1 MKKKINRMAGL
12 CLAIMMTAAGMT
24 ACGQA
29 EEGLVEKGSTEKDA
43 ADENSAA
50 EDAADNGR
58 EYHFVFAEHVAN
70 VEEQAPQV
78 YAVVQAYME
87 KNPNVVIELR
97 GTSSDEQIR
106 NIKMAA
112 QNDSLPEL
120 FWMEQGGAVELA
132 QAGCLADL
140 TDDIL
145 ADENFVNGFLP
156 GMTDSL
162 RIDGRIYGIPCEL
175 QSNGI
180 WLNKALF
187 DEYNLELPQSYE
199 DFIACA
205 KVFRENGVIPMAQGA
220 KDTFTA
226 WAFENMHCRYGFY
239 DHIDG
244 IIDGTDK
251 WNNED
256 FLKFYEK
263 LADMRENGMF
273 PDNVSTMSYDQSVE
287 AFLGEKAAML
297 NSGVWDTKKFDQ
309 SDLADNIYYWWGPT
323 FSDGVGNQEVSMKAP
338 AHPYCVSA
346 RVQKEDP
353 ELYAVIVDFLKF
365 YYGEEGTAIIA
376 KDNQSIPVTKYDGEI
391 DADSYPVFARVI
403 EKMNDDW
410 ESPAACPD
418 MYIDGQLINQYR
430 ESIIGVV
437 NGIYTP
443 QEAMDYMDEQQSM
456 IE

>member
-1 MKKKINRMAGL
+1 MFKKIKKTV
-12 CLAIMMTAAGMT
+12 CLSLTVMIVAAGIT
-24 ACGQA
+24 ACGQTDEIPTEDNTIESNV
-29 EEGLVEKGSTEKDA
+29 EEENEGEGVVEK
-43 ADENSAA
+43 
-50 EDAADNGR
+50 
-58 EYHFVFAEHVAN
+58 YHFVFAEHVAN

-78 YAVVQAYME
+78 YAVVQAYMD
-87 KNPNVVIELR
+87 KNPNVTIELQ

-132 QAGCLADL
+132 EAGCLADL
-140 TDDIL
+140 TEDIMG
-145 ADENFVNGFLP
+145 DEDFVNGFLP
-156 GMTDSL
+156 GMLDSL
-162 RIDGRIYGIPCEL
+162 KMDGKVYGIPCEL

-180 WLNKALF
+180 WINKALF
-187 DEYNLELPQSYE
+187 DEYGLEMPQSYE
-199 DFIACA
+199 DFIECA
-205 KVFRENGVIPMAQGA
+205 KVFKENGVIPMAQGA

-244 IIDGTDK
+244 IIDGMDK

-256 FLKFYEK
+256 FLRFYEK
-263 LADMRENGMF
+263 LADMKDNGVF
-273 PDNVSTMSYDQSVE
+273 PENVSTMSYDQSVE

-297 NSGVWDTKKFDQ
+297 NSGVWDNKKFDQ
-309 SDLADNIYYWWGPT
+309 SELAENIYYWWGPV
-323 FSDGVGNQEVSMKAP
+323 FSDGVGTQEVSMKAP

-346 RVQKEDP
+346 RVQEEDP
-353 ELYAVIVDFLKF
+353 ELYAVIIDFLKF
-365 YYGEEGTAIIA
+365 YYGEEGTTIIA
-376 KDNQSIPVTKYDGEI
+376 KDNQSIPVTKYNGEI

-410 ESPAACPD
+410 ESPEACPD

-430 ESIIGVV
+430 ESMIGVI
-437 NGIYTP
+437 NGVYTP
-443 QEAMDYMDEQQSM
+443 EEALDYMDEQQSM
-456 IE
+456 IG